1 MVNLLDRCAAFTVYC
16 ALTNNMPLAILC
28 YPVILLG
35 MWRLS
40 HMESEETKRR

>member
-1 MVNLLDRCAAFTVYC
+1 MVNLLDRYAAFTVYC